1 MLYEKGF
8 LGKCLLTGFIV
19 CISALGWV
27 PGVSAEEHEKGSAAA
42 PIVLEEVV
50 VVGTRFQERSITDSP
65 VPVDVIR
72 REEILKTGQHEVGRA
87 IQRLIPSFNFSS
99 SSISDGTDALRPA
112 TLRGM
117 GPDQVL
123 VLVNG
128 KRRHGSAL
136 IHVNRSVGRGTA
148 GTDLNAIPLGAIKR
162 IEVLRDG
169 ASAQYGSDAIAGVIN
184 IVLKDDDEGG
194 VRASYGTTY
203 EGDGDQYV
211 ASLDKG
217 FKIGKDGMLHAT
229 FEYRNRGRT
238 NRAGLSANEQYP
250 DTVTCSLSDCKT
262 SDLPNKTALLGNN
275 PGNTTVIL
283 SDPGDKE
290 KNFNRRNFR
299 IGDGDSEQFSGALNF
314 EQPIDALWSGAEL
327 YSFADVSRRKN
338 ETGGFYRRA
347 NRGDRNPEGSNYPDG
362 FLPLINTTIW
372 DFSFGAGLIR
382 EFANGLKADLGVVHG
397 GNTFNFEITNS
408 HNASW
413 VNCRVGNPLMGDCE
427 GFSGSG
433 AAPTSA
439 DAGTLGLYLT
449 TVNLDFSLPVPEKN
463 LNLAWGAEYRRDNYR
478 IEAGEE
484 YSYADYDGSKGAAT
498 GIQVFPAF
506 KPTNEVD
513 ESRHAFSFY
522 TDAEMSV
529 NDLGVLDKVMI
540 SPAVR
545 YEHYSDFGHTL
556 NGKLATK
563 LDVSKQFAL
572 RGSMSSGFRAPS
584 MHQLY
589 FSSLSTQFITRG
601 GQTVAE
607 EVGTFRNNSAAAKA
621 IGIPEL
627 KQETAISLSGGF
639 VSTPFPSL
647 TLTTDFYYIEVKDR
661 IILSGTVKKEFLS
674 ADVVA
679 ELERVGASEGQFFMN
694 AADTE
699 TRGLDIV
706 ASWDVPSMPRGSLT
720 LNFLGSIMET
730 KVKSVNL
737 PAGLPP
743 GLFTARDRSIIEEW
757 QPKSRFTLS
766 GLYKLDKFAAS
777 VAVHRY
783 GSYTVTDDSGS
794 VKQKFDPKY
803 ITDAQLSYDFGRF
816 GILKIGANNL
826 FDVTPDEDTIDTTGG
841 VGSSTVRAIS
851 SWTART
857 CSHTRAGPR
866 PSVSTAA
873 FTTWPSSS
881 GSRPGIRRPP
891 AVLEAHGSE
900 LPVARALACRR
911 RRAHISIPVTP
922 CCDSGDTL
930 L

>member
-1 MLYEKGF
+1 MLHEKGF

-27 PGVSAEEHEKGSAAA
+27 PGVAAEKHETGSAAA
-42 PIVLEEVV
+42 PLVLEEVV

-65 VPVDVIR
+65 VPVDVIG

-184 IVLKDDDEGG
+184 IVLKDDVEGG

-217 FKIGKDGMLHAT
+217 FRIGKDGMLHAT

-238 NRAGLSANEQYP
+238 NRAGLSGDVQYR
-250 DTVTCSLSDCKT
+250 DTVTCTLNDCT
-262 SDLPNKTALLGNN
+262 DTQLPNKAALLGNY
-275 PGNTTVIL
+275 PGDTTVVL

-290 KNFNRRNFR
+290 RNFNRRNFR

-314 EQPIDALWSGAEL
+314 DTPIGKGLEL
-327 YSFADVSRRKN
+327 YSFADVSRRVN
-338 ETGGFYRRA
+338 ETGGFYRQPMS
-347 NRGDRNPEGSNYPDG
+347 GGNPVGSGYPDG

-372 DFSFGAGLIR
+372 DFSFGAGLVR
-382 EFANGLKADLGVVHG
+382 EFGNGLKADLGVVHG

-413 VNCRVGNPLMGDCE
+413 VNCRVGNPLMEDCE
-427 GFSGSG
+427 GFSGTG
-433 AAPTSA
+433 AAQTSA
-439 DAGTLGLYLT
+439 DSGTLGLYLT
-449 TVNLDFSLPVPEKN
+449 TVNLDFSLPVREKN

-484 YSYADYDGSKGAAT
+484 YSYADYDGTAGAAS
-498 GIQVFPAF
+498 GIQVFPGFRPA
-506 KPTNEVD
+506 TEVD

-522 TDAEMSV
+522 TDAEMS
-529 NDLGVLDKVMI
+529 LSQIGGLDEVMV

-545 YEHYSDFGHTL
+545 YEHYSDFGHTV
-556 NGKLATK
+556 NGKLAAK
-563 LDVSKQFAL
+563 LDFSPKFAL

-584 MHQLY
+584 MQQLY
-589 FSSLSTQFITRG
+589 FSSLSTQFVTPPG
-601 GQTVAE
+601 GGELVAQE
-607 EVGTFRNNSAAAKA
+607 IGTFRNDSAAAKA

-627 KQETAISLSGGF
+627 KQETAINLSGGF
-639 VSTPFPSL
+639 VYTPFPSL
-647 TLTTDFYYIEVKDR
+647 TLTTDFYHIAVQDR
-661 IILSGTVKKEFLS
+661 IILSGTVEKEILS
-674 ADVVA
+674 DDVAA
-679 ELERVGASEGQFFMN
+679 ELERVSAGEGQFFMN
-694 AADTE
+694 AVDTE
-699 TRGLDIV
+699 TRGVDIV
-706 ASWDVPSMPRGSLT
+706 ASWDVPSMPRGSLN
-720 LNFLGSIMET
+720 LSFLGSIVET
-730 KVKSVNL
+730 KIKSVNL
-737 PAGLPP
+737 PAGLPS
-743 GLFTARDRSIIEEW
+743 GLFDARERSIIEEW

-766 GLYKLDKFAAS
+766 GLYELGQFSAS

-783 GSYTVTDDSGS
+783 GEYTVSNDDGD

-816 GILKIGANNL
+816 GILKLGANNL
-826 FDVTPDEDTIDTTGG
+826 FDVTPDKDTIDTSRGG
-841 VGSSTVRAIS
+841 RIIDNQGNLIVDSPDVFTYSRRSAPFGFN
-851 SWTART
+851 
-857 CSHTRAGPR
+857 GGFYYL
-866 PSVSTAA
+866 A
-873 FTTWPSSS
+873 F
-881 GSRPGIRRPP
+881 
-891 AVLEAHGSE
+891 E
-900 LPVARALACRR
+900 LRF
-911 RRAHISIPVTP
+911 
-922 CCDSGDTL
+922 
-930 L
+930 

>member
-72 REEILKTGQHEVGRA
+72 RDEILKTGQLEVGRV

-99 SSISDGTDALRPA
+99 SSISDGTDSLRPA

-136 IHVNRSVGRGTA
+136 IHINRSVGRGTA
-148 GTDLNAIPLGAIKR
+148 GTDLNAIPLGAVKR

-194 VRASYGTTY
+194 VRASYGATY

-217 FKIGKDGMLHAT
+217 FRIGKDGMLHAT

-238 NRAGLSANEQYP
+238 NRAGLSGDVQYR
-250 DTVTCSLSDCKT
+250 DTVTCTLSDCT
-262 SDLPNKTALLGNN
+262 DTQLPNKADLLGNN
-275 PGNTTVIL
+275 PGNTKVIL

-314 EQPIDALWSGAEL
+314 DTPIGKGLEL
-327 YSFADVSRRKN
+327 YSFADVSRREN
-338 ETGGFYRRA
+338 ETGGFYRQP
-347 NRGDRNPEGSNYPDG
+347 GSGGNPVGSGYPDG
-362 FLPLINTTIW
+362 FLPLMNTTIW

-382 EFANGLKADLGVVHG
+382 EFGNGLKADLGVVHG
-397 GNTFNFEITNS
+397 GNTFNFVVGNS

-413 VNCRVGNPLMGDCE
+413 VT
-427 GFSGSG
+427 SGRGQG
-433 AAPTSA
+433 ANSA

-449 TVNLDFSLPVPEKN
+449 TVNLDFSLPVPDKN

-484 YSYADYDGSKGAAT
+484 YSYTDYDDPPQSGGVA
-498 GIQVFPAF
+498 GIQVFPGF
-506 KPTNEVD
+506 TPEYEVN
-513 ESRHAFSFY
+513 ESRNAFSFY

-545 YEHYSDFGHTL
+545 YEHYSDFGHTV

-563 LDVSKQFAL
+563 LDVSEQFAL

-584 MHQLY
+584 MQQLY
-589 FSSLSTQFITRG
+589 FNSVSTQFIT
-601 GQTVAE
+601 GQADPVQ
-607 EVGTFRNNSAAAKA
+607 VGTFRNNSAIAKA

-627 KQETAISLSGGF
+627 KQETAINLSGGF
-639 VSTPFPSL
+639 VYTPFPTL

-661 IILSGTVKKEFLS
+661 IIISGFLLPDDPALSESVTKVL
-674 ADVVA
+674 ADA
-679 ELERVGASEGQFFMN
+679 GAGRAQFFMN

-720 LNFLGSIMET
+720 LNFLGTIMET
-730 KVKSVNL
+730 KIRDVKL
-737 PAGLPP
+737 PAGLPSS
-743 GLFTARDRSIIEEW
+743 LFQDRERSIIEEW

-766 GLYKLDKFAAS
+766 GLYELGQFSAS

-783 GSYTVTDDSGS
+783 GEYTVSGDGNNPK
-794 VKQKFDPKY
+794 KQKFDPKY

-816 GILKIGANNL
+816 GILKLGASNL
-826 FDVTPDEDTIDTTGG
+826 FDVTPDEDTIDTSRRGRIIDSQGNLIVDSPDVFTYSRRSAPFGFNGG
-841 VGSSTVRAIS
+841 FYYV
-851 SWTART
+851 
-857 CSHTRAGPR
+857 
-866 PSVSTAA
+866 A
-873 FTTWPSSS
+873 F
-881 GSRPGIRRPP
+881 
-891 AVLEAHGSE
+891 E
-900 LPVARALACRR
+900 LRF
-911 RRAHISIPVTP
+911 
-922 CCDSGDTL
+922 
-930 L
+930 